1 MLALIYLFLCFATGY
16 VICSFCLPKL
26 AGFSE
31 TTFRG
36 TPIKLS
42 KFFILVPAWFVSGTL
57 VMTWTAYLTAYLFKA
72 KANPLKYGDFAAFA
86 LGFIIAVVGTLLLIK
101 KKRARQLKGD
111 LEKFSI
117 PELVF
122 VVLVIFLVFT
132 LMYKTFFVKENRLY
146 VGVSVFSDFS
156 PHLGMIRSFS
166 HGNNF
171 PTVYSHYAGEDVRYH
186 FMFQFLVGN
195 LEFLGLRL
203 DHAFNIPSILSLV
216 FAYFLLYA
224 LAVRLSGRKPVGFVS
239 CLLFAFRCSPSLWK
253 YLSELKKD
261 SVKETFLTNTNFIG
275 YTTHE
280 DWGLWNLNVYCN
292 QRHLALGICALLIV
306 LHLFIPNIYAM
317 AERWKKYVSDREERE
332 REKQLA
338 IEEKLRMEVALAE
351 SEGEVPAE
359 ADAEDEEIEYE
370 DEENLEPS
378 WLERGVEKI
387 CDFLRFS
394 LFKKEGW
401 LPKDIISAVVA
412 GILLGMT
419 AFWNGATLLATI
431 MVLFV
436 LAMAADR
443 RLEFLITAVI
453 TAGLSLTQT
462 HFFTKGESVVSAKM
476 QYGFIAE
483 NPTFFGALDYVL
495 RLCGILIIVLLAAFA
510 VVKGVRK
517 WILVAFSAPFI
528 FSFYVSLTMDVTV
541 NHKYIMV
548 SIMLMN
554 IFAAILIDKMFR
566 KKEGWL
572 RAFCVFL
579 VFIMTATGFYDYR
592 TVLKKNNAM
601 TGCLTYPMEDPMADW
616 IQENTTSQDIFLTPF
631 YSLSRPVL
639 AGAMLYEGHA
649 YYPMTAGYDTDK
661 RYKLTKQMYECTDR
675 DELIA
680 LLRENKISYVI
691 IDNDA
696 RSNDY
701 FRVNERIFEET
712 FEKVYVEDEGQWM
725 ISIFDT
731 SKLK

>member
-1 MLALIYLFLCFATGY
+1 MLALLYLLLCFGTGY
-16 VICSFCLPKL
+16 VLCSVFLPKL
-26 AGFSE
+26 STLTE

-36 TPIKLS
+36 TQIKLS
-42 KFFILVPAWFVSGTL
+42 KLFILVPAWFVSGTL
-57 VMTWTAYLTAYLFKA
+57 VLTWTAYIFAYICRGKS
-72 KANPLKYGDFAAFA
+72 NPLKYGDTVAFILA
-86 LGFIIAVVGTLLLIK
+86 FLIIAFGVLFLIR
-101 KKRARQLKGD
+101 KKRANQLKGSLD
-111 LEKFSI
+111 NLSI

-122 VVLVIFLVFT
+122 ICLVLVLVLT
-132 LMYKTFFVKENRLY
+132 LMYKTFFVREDRLY

-171 PTVYSHYAGEDVRYH
+171 PTTYSHYAGEDVRYH

-195 LEFLGLRL
+195 LEFLGMRL
-203 DHAFNIPSILSLV
+203 DHAFNIPSALSLL

-224 LAVRLSGRKPVGFVS
+224 LAVRLSGRKPVGYLS
-239 CLLFAFRCSPSLWK
+239 CLFFAFRCSPSLWK
-253 YLSELKKD
+253 YLSELPKD
-261 SVKETFLTNTNFIG
+261 QVKETALTNTNFIG

-292 QRHLALGICALLIV
+292 QRHLAIGICALLIV
-306 LHLFIPNIYAM
+306 LHLLLPNIYVM
-317 AERWKKYVSDREERE
+317 AERWKKYISN
-332 REKQLA
+332 REKRELEKKRAKADA
-338 IEEKLRMEVALAE
+338 IRTARALAE
-351 SEGEVPAE
+351 SEGEKPDE
-359 ADAEDEEIEYE
+359 ADAEDGDPE
-370 DEENLEPS
+370 DEYVNLEPS
-378 WLERGVEKI
+378 KLELAFEKI
-387 CDFLRFS
+387 NEFLRFS
-394 LFKKEGW
+394 LFQKEGW
-401 LPKDIISAVVA
+401 LPKDIFTAVVA
-412 GILLGMT
+412 GVLLGMT

-453 TAGLSLTQT
+453 TAGFSLVQT
-462 HFFTKGESVVSAKM
+462 HFFTEGESVVSAKM

-483 NPTFFGALDYVL
+483 NPTFFGAIDYVL
-495 RLCGILIIVLLAAFA
+495 RLCGILTLVLLAAFV

-517 WILVAFSAPFI
+517 WILFAFSAPFI

-566 KKEGWL
+566 KNVGWMK
-572 RAFCVFL
+572 AFCVFL
-579 VFIMTATGFYDYR
+579 VFVMTATGFYDYR

-601 TGCLTYPMEDPMADW
+601 TGCLTYPMEDPLVDW
-616 IQENTTSQDIFLTPF
+616 IEENTTSQDIFLTPF

-639 AGAMLYEGHA
+639 GGAMLFEGHA
-649 YYPMTAGYDTDK
+649 YYPLTAGYDTDK

-675 DELIA
+675 DKLIA
-680 LLRENKISYVI
+680 LLRENNIAYVI

-696 RSNDY
+696 RTNDY
-701 FRVNERIFEET
+701 FRVNEQLFEDT
-712 FEKVYVEDEGQWM
+712 FEKVYTEDQGQWM

-731 SKLK
+731 SELK